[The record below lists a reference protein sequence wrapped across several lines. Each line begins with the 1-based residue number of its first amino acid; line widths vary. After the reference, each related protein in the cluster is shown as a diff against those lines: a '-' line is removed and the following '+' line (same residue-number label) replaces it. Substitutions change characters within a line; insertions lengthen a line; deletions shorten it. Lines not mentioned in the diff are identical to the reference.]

1 MSIATYNATWDECM
15 ADMHRDPNEA
25 WGDEPSSVSG
35 THEFTGSN
43 SFEESQQLAISGWA
57 EGRDAMDADVEFAK
71 AKEASFKRPDW
82 EYGMAGQRVCV
93 PSYAAGAPM
102 HMMFM
107 DDEDAK
113 PLPIVRIYCDIGAV
127 WYTSTEAMIR
137 KGAAVV
143 ALIDQIERAG
153 QRVELIATQI
163 SKTHRQYDEQHI
175 FITVKQPDEPLDLDR
190 ISFAVAHPSMLR
202 RVCFRIMEFT
212 YDKPVSGYGSV
223 EEMKDIPEDAMY
235 LPPMLGDTG
244 YEDMDAALA
253 TVNDAWT
260 ESAAYQQAA

>member
-1 MSIATYNATWDECM
+1 
-15 ADMHRDPNEA
+15 
-25 WGDEPSSVSG
+25 
-35 THEFTGSN
+35 
-43 SFEESQQLAISGWA
+43 
-57 EGRDAMDADVEFAK
+57 
-71 AKEASFKRPDW
+71 
-82 EYGMAGQRVCV
+82 
-93 PSYAAGAPM
+93 M

-113 PLPIVRIYCDIGAV
+113 PLPIVRIFCDIGAV

-143 ALIDQIERAG
+143 ALIDQIERSG

-202 RVCFRIMEFT
+202 RVGFRIM
-212 YDKPVSGYGSV
+212 G
-223 EEMKDIPEDAMY
+223 
-235 LPPMLGDTG
+235 
-244 YEDMDAALA
+244 
-253 TVNDAWT
+253 
-260 ESAAYQQAA
+260 

>member
-1 MSIATYNATWDECM
+1 
-15 ADMHRDPNEA
+15 
-25 WGDEPSSVSG
+25 
-35 THEFTGSN
+35 
-43 SFEESQQLAISGWA
+43 
-57 EGRDAMDADVEFAK
+57 
-71 AKEASFKRPDW
+71 
-82 EYGMAGQRVCV
+82 
-93 PSYAAGAPM
+93 M

-113 PLPIVRIYCDIGAV
+113 PLPIVRIFCDIGAV

-143 ALIDQIERAG
+143 ALIDQIERSG

-202 RVCFRIMEFT
+202 RVCFRIMEVT

-244 YEDMDAALA
+244 YEDMDEALA

-260 ESAAYQQAA
+260 ESAAYKAA

>member
-15 ADMHRDPNEA
+15 ADMHRDPNKA

-57 EGRDAMDADVEFAK
+57 EGRDAMDADVQFAK
-71 AKEASFKRPDW
+71 AKEASFKRPEW

-143 ALIDQIERAG
+143 ALIDQIERSG

-235 LPPMLGDTG
+235 LPPMYGDEG

-260 ESAAYQQAA
+260 ESAAYKAA